1 MLHYTQHP
9 ASRLLQLEDTMG
21 VPPLRL
27 RALVY
32 PEANEWVAH
41 CLELDLVETAES
53 PDAALDALLEA
64 VQTQVTYAEAHDN
77 GAALFHPAP
86 AEAWSR
92 FGRLLRPRKTIND
105 GV

>member
-1 MLHYTQHP
+1 
-9 ASRLLQLEDTMG
+9 MG
-21 VPPLRL
+21 APPLRL

-92 FGRLLRPRKTIND
+92 FGRLLSEHRPPFVRRVSDPSLDVTLEVIHAA
-105 GV
+105 